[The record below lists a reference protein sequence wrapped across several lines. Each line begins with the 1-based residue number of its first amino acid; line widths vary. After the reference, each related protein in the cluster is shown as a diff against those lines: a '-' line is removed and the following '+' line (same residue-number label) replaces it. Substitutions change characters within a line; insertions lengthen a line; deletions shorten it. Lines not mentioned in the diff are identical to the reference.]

1 MMHLGAW
8 SESQDSAVLTNISAI
23 ADPQLRVQGDDIIV
37 PGLAQLGAVYFV
49 GLNITQAQLVSPSI
63 RRMWPLDVSPVDR
76 ATEPTVPTPFLNWFD
91 RPLALQQGEAINALM
106 AEDAAGAIRSTA
118 LAWFTDG
125 PANPVTGDIFT
136 IRATNTSTL
145 VAFAWTNGAL
155 TLSQALPVG
164 TYDLVGMR
172 AEAAGLIAARAV
184 FVGGGW
190 RPGVIGYDAAGDF
203 DWPIFRRGAL
213 GVLGTF
219 DNLTPPSIDFL
230 SVSADTSQT
239 VWLDLIKRS

>member
-1 MMHLGAW
+1 MHHLGAW
-8 SESQDSAVLTNISAI
+8 SESQDSAVLTNIAAI

-37 PGLAQLGAVYFV
+37 PTLSLLGATYFV
-49 GLNITQAQLVSPSI
+49 GANITQAQLVSPSI
-63 RRMWPLDVSPVDR
+63 RRYWPFDVSPVDR
-76 ATEPTVPTPFLNWFD
+76 NAEPTVPTPFLDWFD
-91 RPLALQQGEAINALM
+91 RPLALTAGEAMDALM
-106 AEDAAGAIRSTA
+106 AEDSAGASRVTA
-118 LAWFTDG
+118 FAWFVDG
-125 PANPVTGDIFT
+125 PAQPVSGDIFT
-136 IRATNTSTL
+136 IRASNASTL

-172 AEAAGLIAARAV
+172 AESAGLLAARAV

-203 DWPIFRRGAL
+203 DWPRFRRGAI
-213 GVLGTF
+213 GVWGTF

-239 VWLDLIKRS
+239 VWLDLIRRS